1 MKQDKTILLIF
12 KDKIPEERLF
22 ILEEELKKSQK
33 DLSALYAISLKNP
46 LVGLVLSITVGLFG
60 VDRFYKG
67 DILLACI
74 KLAFFIIPL
83 FATFAAFAAFAAF
96 IALLYES
103 HSIFID
109 YFAIFALMF
118 VVASIWK
125 LVDIYLVFVGIKK
138 DNFHKILNFFS

>member
-22 ILEEELKKSQK
+22 ILEEELKKSRK

-83 FATFAAFAAFAAF
+83 FATFAIL
-96 IALLYES
+96 IALLNDN

>member
-46 LVGLVLSITVGLFG
+46 LVGLVLSIIVGLFG

-83 FATFAAFAAFAAF
+83 FATFAIL
-96 IALLYES
+96 IALLNDN

-125 LVDIYLVFVGIKK
+125 LV
-138 DNFHKILNFFS
+138 

>member
-83 FATFAAFAAFAAF
+83 FATFAAF

-138 DNFHKILNFFS
+138 DNFHKI

>member
-12 KDKIPEERLF
+12 KDKIPQERLF

-83 FATFAAFAAFAAF
+83 FATFAAF
-96 IALLYES
+96 IALLNES

-138 DNFHKILNFFS
+138 DNFYKILNFLS

>member
-1 MKQDKTILLIF
+1 M
-12 KDKIPEERLF
+12 
-22 ILEEELKKSQK
+22 
-33 DLSALYAISLKNP
+33 
-46 LVGLVLSITVGLFG
+46 VGLVLSITVGLFG

-83 FATFAAFAAFAAF
+83 FAAF
-96 IALLYES
+96 IALLDES

>member
-83 FATFAAFAAFAAF
+83 FATFAAF

-125 LVDIYLVFVGIKK
+125 LVD
-138 DNFHKILNFFS
+138 

>member
-1 MKQDKTILLIF
+1 M
-12 KDKIPEERLF
+12 
-22 ILEEELKKSQK
+22 
-33 DLSALYAISLKNP
+33 
-46 LVGLVLSITVGLFG
+46 VGLVLSITVGLFG

-83 FATFAAFAAFAAF
+83 FATFAAF

-138 DNFHKILNFFS
+138 DNFHKILN

>member
-1 MKQDKTILLIF
+1 M
-12 KDKIPEERLF
+12 
-22 ILEEELKKSQK
+22 
-33 DLSALYAISLKNP
+33 LSLLKNP

-83 FATFAAFAAFAAF
+83 FATFAAF
-96 IALLYES
+96 IALLDES

-109 YFAIFALMF
+109 FAIFALMF

>member
-12 KDKIPEERLF
+12 KDKIPQERLF
-22 ILEEELKKSQK
+22 ILEEELKKSQN

-83 FATFAAFAAFAAF
+83 FATFAAF
-96 IALLYES
+96 IALLNKS

-138 DNFHKILNFFS
+138 DNFYKILNFLS

>member
-1 MKQDKTILLIF
+1 M
-12 KDKIPEERLF
+12 
-22 ILEEELKKSQK
+22 
-33 DLSALYAISLKNP
+33 
-46 LVGLVLSITVGLFG
+46 VGLVLSITVGLFG

-83 FATFAAFAAFAAF
+83 FATFAIL
-96 IALLYES
+96 IALLNDN

-118 VVASIWK
+118 VAASIWK

>member
-83 FATFAAFAAFAAF
+83 FATFAAF
-96 IALLYES
+96 IALLDES
-103 HSIFID
+103 YSIFID

-125 LVDIYLVFVGIKK
+125 LVDIYLVFVGIK
-138 DNFHKILNFFS
+138 

>member
-22 ILEEELKKSQK
+22 ILEEELKKPK

-74 KLAFFIIPL
+74 KLAFL
-83 FATFAAFAAFAAF
+83 
-96 IALLYES
+96 
-103 HSIFID
+103 
-109 YFAIFALMF
+109 
-118 VVASIWK
+118 
-125 LVDIYLVFVGIKK
+125 
-138 DNFHKILNFFS
+138 

>member
-1 MKQDKTILLIF
+1 M
-12 KDKIPEERLF
+12 
-22 ILEEELKKSQK
+22 
-33 DLSALYAISLKNP
+33 
-46 LVGLVLSITVGLFG
+46 VGLVVSITVGLFG
-60 VDRFYKG
+60 IDRFYKG

-83 FATFAAFAAFAAF
+83 FATFAAF
-96 IALLYES
+96 IALLDES
-103 HSIFID
+103 HLIFID

-138 DNFHKILNFFS
+138 DNFHKILNFSS

>member
-83 FATFAAFAAFAAF
+83 FATFAAF

-125 LVDIYLVFVGIKK
+125 LVDIYLVFV
-138 DNFHKILNFFS
+138 

>member
-1 MKQDKTILLIF
+1 M
-12 KDKIPEERLF
+12 
-22 ILEEELKKSQK
+22 
-33 DLSALYAISLKNP
+33 
-46 LVGLVLSITVGLFG
+46 VGLVLSITVGLFR

-83 FATFAAFAAFAAF
+83 FATFF
-96 IALLYES
+96 IALLDES

>member
-83 FATFAAFAAFAAF
+83 FATFAAF

-138 DNFHKILNFFS
+138 DNF

>member
-1 MKQDKTILLIF
+1 M
-12 KDKIPEERLF
+12 
-22 ILEEELKKSQK
+22 
-33 DLSALYAISLKNP
+33 
-46 LVGLVLSITVGLFG
+46 VGLVLSITVGLFG

-83 FATFAAFAAFAAF
+83 FATFAAF
-96 IALLYES
+96 IALLDES

-138 DNFHKILNFFS
+138 DNFHKILNFFCRRKNKMSQKKNKMSYFCDKLSFFQP

>member
-83 FATFAAFAAFAAF
+83 FATFAAF

-138 DNFHKILNFFS
+138 

>member
-1 MKQDKTILLIF
+1 M
-12 KDKIPEERLF
+12 
-22 ILEEELKKSQK
+22 
-33 DLSALYAISLKNP
+33 LSLLKNP

-83 FATFAAFAAFAAF
+83 FATFAAF
-96 IALLYES
+96 IALLDES

-109 YFAIFALMF
+109 YFAICRRKNKMSQKKNKMSYFCD
-118 VVASIWK
+118 K
-125 LVDIYLVFVGIKK
+125 LS
-138 DNFHKILNFFS
+138 FFQP

>member
-12 KDKIPEERLF
+12 KDKIPQERLF

-83 FATFAAFAAFAAF
+83 FATFAAF
-96 IALLYES
+96 IALLNKS

-138 DNFHKILNFFS
+138 DNFYKILNFLS

>member
-1 MKQDKTILLIF
+1 MKQDKMILLIF

-83 FATFAAFAAFAAF
+83 FATFAAFAAF

>member
-83 FATFAAFAAFAAF
+83 FATFAAF

-138 DNFHKILNFFS
+138 D

>member
-83 FATFAAFAAFAAF
+83 FATFAAF
-96 IALLYES
+96 IALLDES
-103 HSIFID
+103 YSIFID

-138 DNFHKILNFFS
+138 DNFHKILN

>member
-83 FATFAAFAAFAAF
+83 FATFAAF
-96 IALLYES
+96 IALLDES
-103 HSIFID
+103 YSIFID

-125 LVDIYLVFVGIKK
+125 LVDIYLVFV
-138 DNFHKILNFFS
+138 

>member
-83 FATFAAFAAFAAF
+83 FATFAAF
-96 IALLYES
+96 IALLDES
-103 HSIFID
+103 YSIFID

-138 DNFHKILNFFS
+138 DNFHKIL